1 MDPLKFYRP
10 YTSDSEYDSDSDG
23 SSISSR
29 TSRTSSVFENEV
41 PNFVQLAQNL
51 LISQDITGPD
61 IPDISGQI
69 FFKKDRIYSLYN
81 SYDTITE
88 NISSSLFLQGSS
100 NTLTA
105 QKTQVTSIINLDS
118 QDRDKSVYPQPT
130 NLQLRLP
137 RTYRNVND
145 FQIVQIKLLS
155 AFYYFRRSKQNISIP
170 INEQY
175 RYLDKNGNV
184 VTNLADII
192 NSDFEKTL
200 NIITTNIREG
210 SYNIESLIG
219 ELNTQ
224 LNVVPVFYDFING
237 FNDFVP
243 LFASTGDFSVN
254 FNLPGDYYY
263 NSLLNE
269 FIVNPT
275 VDQIVSNY
283 FRTRYAGQTSYTIN
297 QIKIAYYYPVIKE
310 VLLDDNYSGN
320 KIDFTNV
327 ESTFLL
333 PGETPFSRCVYYF
346 QGLNDSYILSV
357 ILNNVTI
364 LDNYRLH
371 HTFRYS
377 LINKYIVSYNT
388 FNNYISI
395 ATPSLN
401 TSLVNLLNQQ
411 QLLYFN
417 QQLNSNGITSNQYN
431 DLFTQN
437 TLLLAVL
444 NDMYNYLQTNFAS
457 QFAIEYNSFTLDYYG
472 NMNNYAYL
480 RNGSNG
486 VVSSNY
492 DINIITNNKA
502 PISNNIITN
511 YQQSNIANWSNL
523 YANPSSNFSTNTN
536 LYFLNN
542 NPFNLQSDSIET
554 YHNIVDNNSNI
565 YCSKL
570 LNYVDTITNINNTS
584 YSVLKFK
591 SNLRQTLQVE
601 TLPRPTKYRY
611 QEYNSNYSSQIQDYF
626 NNRYTYEYNQS
637 NAVVSNTNIIINNL
651 PTIGFGISYSN
662 SLALWNSSNTTVSG
676 AIPENYYNFIPP
688 LVSNDGN
695 TYRYSIGLTV
705 DAYPLGTNFNAALDM
720 FIYRDAGAFYADV
733 LSNRTE
739 SKYNYLFSN
748 SILSSVSSQTVQF
761 TTYVPSQYYVIVR
774 SQSETP
780 TVVNF
785 TLSPYCVNG
794 TSNTLMS
801 TSLINFNPLADPTQ
815 NSNNLLYARSYD
827 SNFLALPNYSNLFQ
841 QNPVSNTLFPD
852 ILYNDVPIGYDSNGV
867 STDLTSYIGYAFNQP
882 SSNNVPNST
891 YRVDPISQ
899 YIFRNQTG
907 YNSTTQTYFYAN
919 SSNKLFTPQL
929 VSNYIP
935 SIPTHKQY
943 LQVHYY
949 GTHFLSNSKNQ
960 PPLENTFT
968 TNSISAFNSNS
979 FTNTLNG
986 YNFDVSGNLTLG
998 NGIYGLSLIPSQGTW
1013 DIERYM
1019 IKSIFNQ
1026 NSWTQT
1032 NIYNYSS
1039 DPNLNIKYLG
1049 IFYNSVIYNKELSNI
1064 SLQNAIAKLNLTS
1077 YNVYNSSSLDY
1088 GFGSEGGTYYEYRKD
1103 DGFRSGTYS
1112 YLYGFAENSNTI
1124 TNDYNNGYTIL
1135 GFDVNSNIVP
1145 FVGLTGSLVPY
1156 PFYSD
1161 AIASNAYLDGT
1172 NTSNGFNLIV
1182 PRVKTTPDNTRGPP
1196 ATYNQTQ
1203 SQYEQSL
1210 PIGTTYQAFSS
1221 NISLT
1226 NAQIYAFSNISTTTS
1241 RIVMDIPGFM
1251 MTQDTDFRIYSYS
1264 TINASRKFNYIQSLT
1279 TDEIFDY
1286 NSNITLGAVSANEY
1300 EYAFLGLSNGPNYLT
1315 DASANKIIIN
1325 TFNPTTQM
1333 LQTKLIT
1340 NFYSLTLDQLLSI
1353 TSFTYNNFGGFTN
1366 SLIVNIGGINRNL
1379 FISVTSS
1386 NSVIEFDWAESNVQ
1400 KIQGATSNTLLG
1412 QPDPIDLLNFTT
1424 YQHPRENLGRF
1435 YVGFNLSNSPTINGI
1450 HELYYVDP
1458 TIQSN
1463 IIFPVTKN
1471 IVAITNTQFCKI
1483 TAIQFTPG
1491 TYYTQLALTRAP
1503 IQDTFYGFKNSA
1515 PSSFSQLTTLTPTSL
1530 PYDYIQMSVENTN
1543 SIPAQ
1548 VYEMEPGYNGGLW
1561 FSDLS
1566 GNIYGNRNNSVDGIT
1581 TKLEYAWQIFYHTQR
1596 VVYKNVSKSVNLLS
1610 DLSGLQYPE
1619 YYHTQLF
1626 FYNNTRSFS
1635 NDFSNAPSSSPWG
1648 NESNYLISDTKFS
1661 GYNFNAYA
1669 TMIPLVSN
1677 SDYNYIALR
1686 NYSPTEKSQVYVRLS
1701 LPNRYDYG
1709 YARFTDIS
1717 NETVLLSTTP
1727 QNFNPIYANN
1737 LSNFNTKFIFATKTF
1752 GANIVPNYFGVTLS
1766 NVSGFG
1772 DFMRFYQFYY
1782 GTYTSNVTLL
1792 NTINNNVNTSL
1803 SNFISN
1809 DLKYIIPPTA
1819 NNRQKFSDPL
1829 LFSILWQSQLAKQYD
1844 ALEDQWGLGW
1854 NLGYTKSNTPY
1865 DLVQTATSF
1874 YKILDD
1880 YITLRLNEEF
1890 DVNRVDTS
1898 GKEKLSATL
1907 ESTGNTKAYY
1917 GKLLL
1922 ANFGSYAQTM
1932 IMNPITFNPPLGRLD
1947 KLTFTFYDRT
1957 NTVIDNLDC
1966 EWNAIVQI
1974 VENSDVVQVERDAPI
1989 LNPR

>member
-10 YTSDSEYDSDSDG
+10 YVSDSEYDSESDG

-41 PNFVQLAQNL
+41 PNFIQLAQNL
-51 LISQDITGPD
+51 LYNQDTSGPD
-61 IPDISGQI
+61 IPDISGQV
-69 FFKKDRIYSLYN
+69 FFKRDRDYSLYN
-81 SYDTITE
+81 SYDTITQ
-88 NISSSLFLQGSS
+88 NISSSLFLQGAS

-105 QKTQVTSIINLDS
+105 QRRQVTSIINLDS

-137 RTYRNVND
+137 RTYRNINN

-155 AFYYFRRSKQNISIP
+155 AFYYFRKSKQNVSIP

-184 VTNLADII
+184 VANLADIV
-192 NSDFEKTL
+192 NPNFEKTL

-210 SYNIESLIG
+210 SYNIDTLIN

-269 FIVNPT
+269 FIANPT

-283 FRTRYAGQTSYTIN
+283 FRSRYAGQTSYTIN

-310 VLLDDNYSGN
+310 LLLDDNYSEN
-320 KIDFTNV
+320 KIDFTNA
-327 ESTFLL
+327 ETTFLL

-364 LDNYRLH
+364 LDTYRLQ

-388 FNNYISI
+388 FNNYLSI

-444 NDMYNYLQTNFAS
+444 NDMYNYLQTNFAI
-457 QFAIEYNSFTLDYYG
+457 QFAIEYNTFTLDYYG

-536 LYFLNN
+536 LYFFNN

-565 YCSKL
+565 YCPKL
-570 LNYVDTITNINNTS
+570 LNYVDTVANINNTA

-591 SNLRQTLQVE
+591 SNLRQSLQVE

-637 NAVVSNTNIIINNL
+637 NVVVSNTNIIINNL
-651 PTIGFGISYSN
+651 PTIDFGISYAN

-676 AIPENYYNFIPP
+676 AIPENYYSFIPP
-688 LVSNDGN
+688 LPSNTADI
-695 TYRYSIGLTV
+695 YRYTLGLTV

-720 FIYRDAGAFYADV
+720 FVYRDAGAFYADV

-748 SILSSVSSQTVQF
+748 SIMPSLSSQTIQF
-761 TTYVPSQYYVIVR
+761 TTYVPSKYYVIVR

-780 TVVNF
+780 TLVNF

-841 QNPVSNTLFPD
+841 QKPVSNTLFPD
-852 ILYNDVPIGYDSNGV
+852 ILYNDVPIGYDTNGV

-935 SIPTHKQY
+935 TTPTHKQY

-949 GTHFLSNSKNQ
+949 GTNFLSNSKNQ
-960 PPLENTFT
+960 PPLENTYTT
-968 TNSISAFNSNS
+968 TNVAVFNSNS

-986 YNFDVSGNLTLG
+986 YNFDVSSNLILG

-1019 IKSIFNQ
+1019 YKSIFNQ
-1026 NSWTQT
+1026 SNWTQT
-1032 NIYNYSS
+1032 NTCNYSS
-1039 DPNLNIKYLG
+1039 DPNLNIKFLG
-1049 IFYNSVIYNKELSNI
+1049 IFYNSAIYNKELSNI

-1077 YNVYNSSSLDY
+1077 HNVYNSSSLDY
-1088 GFGSEGGTYYEYRKD
+1088 GFGSEGGTYYEYTRD
-1103 DGFRSGTYS
+1103 SNFRSGTYS

-1135 GFDVNSNIVP
+1135 GFDVNSNILP
-1145 FVGLTGSLVPY
+1145 FIGLTGSLVPY

-1182 PRVKTTPDNTRGPP
+1182 PKVKTTPDTTRGPP
-1196 ATYNQTQ
+1196 NTYNQTQ

-1251 MTQDTDFRIYSYS
+1251 MTQDSDFRIYSYS

-1279 TDEIFDY
+1279 TDEIFNY
-1286 NSNITLGAVSANEY
+1286 NSNIVLGAVSANEY

-1315 DASANKIIIN
+1315 DKYDNKIIIN

-1340 NFYSLTLDQLLSI
+1340 TYFRKFINLTSV
-1353 TSFTYNNFGGFTN
+1353 TSFTYNNFGGFTCAITSNNLTGNHIYAFQN
-1366 SLIVNIGGINRNL
+1366 SNTDIEVDYDGSNIFKVEG
-1379 FISVTSS
+1379 FSS
-1386 NSVIEFDWAESNVQ
+1386 NLYLTSTEASNY
-1400 KIQGATSNTLLG
+1400 IY
-1412 QPDPIDLLNFTT
+1412 FTT

-1435 YVGFNLSNSPTINGI
+1435 YVSINISNLGYG
-1450 HELYYVDP
+1450 ELYYFDP
-1458 TIQSN
+1458 TISSN
-1463 IIFPVTKN
+1463 ITNVNKKL
-1471 IVAITNTQFCKI
+1471 VAFVSNGNQVKT
-1483 TAIQFTPG
+1483 TAIQLTQYF
-1491 TYYTQLALTRAP
+1491 TQLALTRAP
-1503 IQDTFYGFKNSA
+1503 IQDIFYGFKNSA

-1530 PYDYIQMSVENTN
+1530 PYDYIQTSVENTN

-1548 VYEMEPGYNGGLW
+1548 VYEMEPGYNGALW

-1596 VVYKNVSKSVNLLS
+1596 VIYKNVSKSVNLLS

-1626 FYNNTRSFS
+1626 FYNNTTSFS
-1635 NDFSNAPSSSPWG
+1635 NDFSNAPSISPWG
-1648 NESNYLISDTKFS
+1648 NETNYLISDTKFS

-1717 NETVLLSTTP
+1717 NETVLLLTAP
-1727 QNFNPIYANN
+1727 ENFNPIYANN

-1766 NVSGFG
+1766 NVVGFG

-1782 GTYTSNVTLL
+1782 NTYTSNVTLL

-1829 LFSILWQSQLAKQYD
+1829 LFSVLWKSQLAKQYD

-1854 NLGYTKSNTPY
+1854 NLGYDKKDTPY
-1865 DLVQTATSF
+1865 DLIQTATSF

-1932 IMNPITFNPPLGRLD
+1932 IMNPISFNPPLGRLD

-1974 VENSDVVQVERDAPI
+1974 VENSDIVQVERDAPI